1 MGPSPGLSSKS
12 DQDVIR
18 SILEGNADAYR
29 ELHDRYQRRIY
40 LSILAIVRDPEAA
53 KDITQNTWLK
63 MYQELSSYRPEF
75 PFWPWLR
82 TIAKNTALDEIR
94 RQRLDTRKLQE
105 WLVETSLGRRLTE
118 GVPAIDQTP
127 SDPYSV
133 DVARFRQEL
142 DQALP
147 HLGEEYRRCYER
159 RDLERRS
166 YEDIAKELHMSEATA
181 RKSVNRARRTLQKIL
196 GSIRRFLLEN
206 SPV

>member
-40 LSILAIVRDPEAA
+40 LGILAIVRDPEAA

-94 RQRLDTRKLQE
+94 RQRLATRQPQE
-105 WLVETSLGRRLTE
+105 RAGATSLRPRL
-118 GVPAIDQTP
+118 
-127 SDPYSV
+127 S
-133 DVARFRQEL
+133 
-142 DQALP
+142 
-147 HLGEEYRRCYER
+147 
-159 RDLERRS
+159 
-166 YEDIAKELHMSEATA
+166 
-181 RKSVNRARRTLQKIL
+181 
-196 GSIRRFLLEN
+196 
-206 SPV
+206 